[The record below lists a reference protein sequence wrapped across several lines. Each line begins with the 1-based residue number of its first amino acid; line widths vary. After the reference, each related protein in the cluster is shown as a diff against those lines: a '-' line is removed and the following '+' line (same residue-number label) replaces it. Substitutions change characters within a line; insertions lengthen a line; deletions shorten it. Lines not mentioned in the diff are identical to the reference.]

1 MKEIKSS
8 NTSKKNKLPFYIESN
23 YISYFLSLCR
33 MLNKNSYNIKTYF
46 DLKYFMKKF
55 GINSNLKFF
64 ALMNIENEEIRDII
78 KISILTK
85 LIKYIYNQQNTNL
98 NYNNKTKYLFE
109 DEKIGKIFFLIRC
122 ILYLNELSGN
132 EKNKIENIYEGL
144 LFYTNI
150 FFCKMNRHLFF
161 SIIH

>member
-1 MKEIKSS
+1 MKYIGEKYLLIYDLIEPLKLEYSLMKEIKSS
-8 NTSKKNKLPFYIESN
+8 NISKKNKLPFYIESN

-109 DEKIGKIFFLIRC
+109 DEKIGKIFFLI
-122 ILYLNELSGN
+122 
-132 EKNKIENIYEGL
+132 KIEY
-144 LFYTNI
+144 
-150 FFCKMNRHLFF
+150 
-161 SIIH
+161 